1 MGVGAVAGFARRFG
15 PGTWRPELPEPRVPI
30 DCERWNAV
38 NGPAAA
44 RAMVVR
50 TLTLMLVLVSTTSGV
65 RGQPH
70 GDCQGLTASEREL
83 ARLFEETREQRRR
96 AVRCDPV
103 LSRVARARAVDMGTR
118 RYFRHVSPEGNGPN
132 RQVEAAGY
140 ALPSL
145 YSRRRSANN
154 IEVITAGDETPLEAW
169 QSWLR
174 SRSHR
179 RQVLGLTAFFAE
191 QTDYGVGHAE
201 IPNSRYRHYWVLI
214 AARH

>member
-1 MGVGAVAGFARRFG
+1 MALV
-15 PGTWRPELPEPRVPI
+15 
-30 DCERWNAV
+30 ERWNAV
-38 NGPAAA
+38 NGLAGA
-44 RAMVVR
+44 RAIIVR
-50 TLTLMLVLVSTTSGV
+50 TLMLLALVSIASGV
-65 RGQPH
+65 RGQ
-70 GDCQGLTASEREL
+70 GRTGGCAGLTAPEREL

-96 AVRCDPV
+96 VVRCDPV

-118 RYFRHVSPEGNGPN
+118 SYFRHVTPEGDGPN

-140 ALPSL
+140 ALPSI

-154 IEVITAGDETPLEAW
+154 IEVITAGNETPQEAW
-169 QSWLR
+169 RSWLG

-201 IPNSRYRHYWVLI
+201 IPNSRYQHYWVLI